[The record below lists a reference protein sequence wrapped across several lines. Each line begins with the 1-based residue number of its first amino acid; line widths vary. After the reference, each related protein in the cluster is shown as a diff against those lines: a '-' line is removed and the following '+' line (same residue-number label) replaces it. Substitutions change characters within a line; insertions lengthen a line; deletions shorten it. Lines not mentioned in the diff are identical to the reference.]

1 MLSSARSLLCPYFSQ
16 AALVNLTAR
25 LKNSLNLCS
34 YFANPSNRLNKFKQ
48 SNKQD
53 ARTIKMRLS

>member
-16 AALVNLTAR
+16 AALVNFTAR

-34 YFANPSNRLNKFKQ
+34 YFAKQ
-48 SNKQD
+48 FNILKKSNKQD